1 MPERTARGVCS
12 QYHNEG
18 EVGLPVYQ
26 VYVPS
31 PRTLSQASLV
41 SHPSLSAQPS
51 YSNGQPS
58 WPGPPSTAQTS
69 LRSNGYPSL
78 QHTHQRS
85 NLQAAAAPRSNLQ
98 VYSQLQ
104 LPSTS
109 NWGSMKRGAKRGG
122 AKEAGPTSLAPGM
135 LSPASLPDLNNEAP
149 YSVQYMPHIIP
160 VHNNNKPTKV

>member
-1 MPERTARGVCS
+1 MNYF
-12 QYHNEG
+12 QEG
-18 EVGLPVYQ
+18 DLGLPVYQ

-41 SHPSLSAQPS
+41 SHPSLSAQHS

-58 WPGPPSTAQTS
+58 WPTGLPSYSTAQTS
-69 LRSNGYPSL
+69 LRSGYPSL
-78 QHTHQRS
+78 QP
-85 NLQAAAAPRSNLQ
+85 PRSNLQ

-109 NWGSMKRGAKRGG
+109 NWGSMKRGAKRAREGG
-122 AKEAGPTSLAPGM
+122 PASMAPGM

-149 YSVQYMPHIIP
+149 YSVQYMPHLIP